1 MDSRSPDLSTV
12 ALAVGGPLAAAALGG
27 LAARDAD
34 VVYARLDK
42 PGWAP
47 PPGVFGPVWSVLY
60 AMIGLAGWRIA
71 RRRQGALP
79 VGLHVG
85 QLALNAAWT
94 PLFFGRRRKG
104 AALAVVTALDLA
116 VAGEIAVLRRRDP
129 VAAGLLAPYLA
140 WSLFATALNAAVQD
154 PSAAG

>member
-1 MDSRSPDLSTV
+1 MERPAPTV
-12 ALAVGGPLAAAALGG
+12 SALALGVGGPLLAAALGG

-42 PGWAP
+42 PAWAP
-47 PPGVFGPVWSVLY
+47 PPGIFGPVWSVLY
-60 AMIGLAGWRIA
+60 AMIGVSGWRVA
-71 RRRQGALP
+71 RRRQGALA
-79 VGLHVG
+79 VGLHLG
-85 QLALNAAWT
+85 QLALNATWT

-104 AALAVVTALDLA
+104 AALAVVSALDVV

-129 VAAGLLAPYLA
+129 TAAALLAPYLA

-154 PSAAG
+154 PSAAV